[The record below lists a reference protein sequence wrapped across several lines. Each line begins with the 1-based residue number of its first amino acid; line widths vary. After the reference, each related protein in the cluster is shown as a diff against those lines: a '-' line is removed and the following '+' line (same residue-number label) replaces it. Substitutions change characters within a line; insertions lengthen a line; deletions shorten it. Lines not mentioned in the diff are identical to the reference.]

1 MGETCC
7 GAGAVPAACRSRVA
21 ACFPGSV
28 AGADCA
34 PPNPMRSTDC
44 EPQGFVGS
52 DVIRLTPEGKFGKAV
67 CAAIGADGSRP
78 IWPTFDTPLLTP
90 DSCPL
95 TSPP

>member
-7 GAGAVPAACRSRVA
+7 WRGAGSAAGRSRVA

-28 AGADCA
+28 TGADCA
-34 PPNPMRSTDC
+34 GPNPMCSTGC
-44 EPQGFVGS
+44 EPEGLVGS
-52 DVIRLTPEGKFGKAV
+52 DVIGLNPEGKFGKTV
-67 CAAIGADGSRP
+67 CATIGADGSRP
-78 IWPTFDTPLLTP
+78 TWPTFDAPLLTP